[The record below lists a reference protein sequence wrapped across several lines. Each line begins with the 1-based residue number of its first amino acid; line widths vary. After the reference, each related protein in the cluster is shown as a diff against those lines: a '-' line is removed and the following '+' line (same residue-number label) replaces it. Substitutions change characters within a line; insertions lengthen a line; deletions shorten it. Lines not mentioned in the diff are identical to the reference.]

1 MTALHAPTSNVVA
14 RLAGDNGRYVD
25 IAHADGADGY
35 VGTVGAGTLHPIRF
49 HMDRTILARMIS
61 ELPFDLQAEQRRLDL
76 KAEAMSMVETM
87 AERLATAAGVRWEKV
102 SEPQGDEIVDRETR
116 AYWRLLARTA
126 LGL

>member
-1 MTALHAPTSNVVA
+1 MDASASTPHVVA

-25 IAHADGADGY
+25 IAHADGVDGY

-49 HMDRTILARMIS
+49 HMDRATVARMVS
-61 ELPFDLQAEQRRLDL
+61 ELPFDLHAEQRRLDL
-76 KAEAMSMVETM
+76 EAEVMSIVETM
-87 AERLATAAGVRWEKV
+87 AKRLATVAGVRWEKV
-102 SEPQGDEIVDRETR
+102 SEPTGDEIVDRETR